1 MNVISI
7 LEISKADQINQFLIH
22 LLDPYIK
29 DVLQTHFI
37 TKLSTNTIL

>member
-7 LEISKADQINQFLIH
+7 LEISKAKRVNQLLMH
-22 LLDPYIK
+22 LFDPYIRNA
-29 DVLQTHFI
+29 LQTHFI